1 MEVYKPKDKVSTLLF
16 EVLNLSSFSVSDD
29 FHCLYNMQSLNVSQ
43 LVLDICVKYVS
54 GHLVCPKYLHFPGFR
69 QPITFVYTF
78 GLQDS

>member
-1 MEVYKPKDKVSTLLF
+1 MMEVYKPKDKVSTLLF

-54 GHLVCPKYLHFPGFR
+54 GHLVLSKISALPW
-69 QPITFVYTF
+69 V
-78 GLQDS
+78 